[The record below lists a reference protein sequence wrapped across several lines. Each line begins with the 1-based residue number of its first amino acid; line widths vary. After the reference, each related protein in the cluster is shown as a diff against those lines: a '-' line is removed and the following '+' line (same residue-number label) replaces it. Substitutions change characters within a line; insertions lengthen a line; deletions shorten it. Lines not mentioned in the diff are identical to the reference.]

1 MRQNNE
7 ARMTVVEH
15 IVTIQ
20 GEICEYACKYKERY
34 KTEYPYAKGLRECCE
49 DCPVKKLHFK

>member
-15 IVTIQ
+15 IVKIQ
-20 GEICEYACKYKERY
+20 GEICEYVCKYKERY
-34 KTEYPYAKGLRECCE
+34 KTEYPYAKGLRECCK
-49 DCPVKKLHFK
+49 DCPVKKLHF